1 MTASRKKLA
10 LAPRRQPVQERAILT
25 CRAIVGATA
34 RLLEKKGY
42 DALTTNQVARAAGVG
57 IASVYEYFP
66 GKQALVAAVVTDVVD
81 AVIGEIGA
89 GLPSAVAPRDAA
101 SHWIALMFRA
111 VEKRRRLLAVLVQEV
126 PFLWQVP
133 AARDAR
139 ERLYELSRAASVLYA
154 KHPGAHTD
162 GLTYLLP
169 VMVSNAILDAV
180 VRPPKQPSPEAIE
193 RALAFAVQ
201 KLLS

>member
-10 LAPRRQPVQERAILT
+10 LAPRRRPVQERAILT
-25 CRAIVGATA
+25 YRAIVGATA

-81 AVIGEIGA
+81 AIIGEIGA
-89 GLPSAVAPRDAA
+89 GLPVAPRDAA

-139 ERLYELSRAASVLYA
+139 ERLYELSRTASKLYA
-154 KHPGAHTD
+154 KTPGEHTD

-201 KLLS
+201 KLLT